1 MKSIGLRKSLFLI
14 GAVLAIAC
22 SPRRDFVKGGEKIFY
37 SDGRFVHLI
46 SPAEN
51 SLSTEENQRVSG
63 AFGNRKFSSD
73 AWMLLNDSTIHLILF
88 GDFGNTVAELVYTG
102 DSVHFKSPWMDA
114 EKIKPEY
121 ILSDIQFCYYP
132 KEALEKNFSDAGF
145 SFVEENRGNVLV
157 RKLFDGNLPI
167 LEMER
172 TEKKISLKN
181 DLRHYSYAIEF
192 ERLR

>member
-1 MKSIGLRKSLFLI
+1 
-14 GAVLAIAC
+14 
-22 SPRRDFVKGGEKIFY
+22 
-37 SDGRFVHLI
+37 
-46 SPAEN
+46 
-51 SLSTEENQRVSG
+51 
-63 AFGNRKFSSD
+63 
-73 AWMLLNDSTIHLILF
+73 
-88 GDFGNTVAELVYTG
+88 
-102 DSVHFKSPWMDA
+102 MDA

-132 KEALEKNFSDAGF
+132 KEALERNFSNAGF